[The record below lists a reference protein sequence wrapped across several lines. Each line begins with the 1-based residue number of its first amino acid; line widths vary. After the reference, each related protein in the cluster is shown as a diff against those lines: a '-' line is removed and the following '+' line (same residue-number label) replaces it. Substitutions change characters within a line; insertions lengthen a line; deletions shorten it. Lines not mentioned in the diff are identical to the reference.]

1 MIEKSLLESK
11 IKEQGILSVEINN
24 LFEFEDKFIKLEN
37 ENIDS
42 LITFAKSN
50 DIKSI
55 FYYYTYYDKDDYI
68 IKDENNCM
76 PSVNAENAAICFS
89 NCLISIS
96 EPSLNDSK

>member
-55 FYYYTYYDKDDYI
+55 FTTI
-68 IKDENNCM
+68 LIMIKT
-76 PSVNAENAAICFS
+76 IT
-89 NCLISIS
+89 
-96 EPSLNDSK
+96 